1 MCYCFYSHIFLTK
14 ACTVIFVLDI
24 PLVFPPISRG
34 GHLIRIGDSF
44 NLTDTKS
51 PAARFLI
58 PV

>member
-24 PLVFPPISRG
+24 PLVFPSISRG
-34 GHLIRIGDSF
+34 RHLTRTGDSL
-44 NLTDTKS
+44 NITDARS
-51 PAARFLI
+51 PAVRFLV